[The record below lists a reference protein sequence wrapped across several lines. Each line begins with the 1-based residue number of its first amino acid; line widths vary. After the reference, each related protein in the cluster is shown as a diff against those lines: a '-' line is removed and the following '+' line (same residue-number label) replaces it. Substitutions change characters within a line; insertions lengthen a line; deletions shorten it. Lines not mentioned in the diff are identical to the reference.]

1 MTELIGWTSS
11 AILLVTLL
19 VQIRAQWHARRTDA
33 VSPWLFLGQI
43 AANLGFVVY
52 SALVGNAV
60 FVVTNVA
67 LAFVAIAGAAVLYL
81 HRRRERALAPD
92 RAPVR
97 QRGHANHSDPRR
109 DPPRRLPQPDQ
120 LRG

>member
-19 VQIRAQWHARRTDA
+19 VQVRAQWRARRTEA
-33 VSPWLFLGQI
+33 VSPWLFVGQL
-43 AANLGFVVY
+43 AANLGFIVY
-52 SALVGNAV
+52 SALLGNAV
-60 FVVTNVA
+60 FVVTN
-67 LAFVAIAGAAVLYL
+67 AVLACVSVAGWIVL
-81 HRRRERALAPD
+81 VVHRRRERALAPT

-97 QRGHANHSDPRR
+97 QPAHANHSDSRR
-109 DPPRRLPQPDQ
+109 DPPLRLHQPDS